1 MFGRTSTK
9 TRDDRLDDGY
19 EDRTLHERDDRYAG
33 DPVLA
38 QQDRFGGLN
47 LGAAF
52 FGWLVAVAVSILL
65 TGIIGAIA
73 AAVGYSR
80 QVTQDQAERQA
91 GTIGLV
97 AAIVLL
103 AVLMIGYY
111 SGGYVAGRMSRF
123 SGSRQGLGVWLIGLL
138 VTIVAIVLGGVF
150 GQQYDVLSRVDLPR
164 LPVSLDSLSRPA
176 SSRCP
181 RPRRHAGRR
190 PRRWLGRHPLPP
202 PGGPR
207 RRPLRRQRSRSGAN
221 SRGGSAS
228 RSWLSTIRSS
238 REPAAE
244 VASMTANTDE
254 VVRASAR
261 SSGCSSSRLARN
273 TAAVT
278 SPAPLGLIP
287 SRGVR
292 VRQAPWRDT
301 ATRSRESAGVSS
313 VTALVTS
320 TTDGPAPRSTSTA
333 SSSSRA
339 CGSTG
344 R

>member
-103 AVLMIGYY
+103 AVLMVGYY

-164 LPVSLDSLSRPA
+164 LPVSLDSLST
-176 SSRCP
+176 
-181 RPRRHAGRR
+181 AGIVAAV
-190 PRRWLGRHPLPP
+190 LVLVGTLVAA
-202 PGGPR
+202 
-207 RRPLRRQRSRSGAN
+207 LA
-221 SRGGSAS
+221 GGSVGTHYH
-228 RSWLSTIRSS
+228 R
-238 REPAAE
+238 
-244 VASMTANTDE
+244 
-254 VVRASAR
+254 
-261 SSGCSSSRLARN
+261 
-273 TAAVT
+273 
-278 SPAPLGLIP
+278 
-287 SRGVR
+287 R
-292 VRQAPWRDT
+292 VDR
-301 ATRSRESAGVSS
+301 AGV
-313 VTALVTS
+313 L
-320 TTDGPAPRSTSTA
+320 
-333 SSSSRA
+333 
-339 CGSTG
+339 
-344 R
+344 